1 MSDLLRMTGLVSGLD
16 TQSIVQGLVSAAS
29 YKTTKL
35 KNNQKK
41 LEWKQEA
48 WKSLNSKLYSFYS
61 GNLSDMK
68 LTSTFQ
74 MKKATL
80 ADSSIAT
87 AKASSN
93 AVHGS
98 QTLAVHQLATSGYL
112 TGGEI
117 TKRDGSSASAST
129 TLGELSDAFNG
140 DGEIKINVKKGS
152 GDTDA
157 SYGTVTLNK
166 DMTMAEVAKAFGEV
180 GLNANFDSSTGRFF
194 INSKE
199 SGEAA
204 NFKLEAENGSLGQNA
219 LETLNLIGGK
229 NGAHKIEG
237 KDAEIELNGAVF
249 KSKTN
254 TFDINGLTITAD
266 KESEKLSDG
275 SYKQTTVT
283 VSTDVDGIYDKI
295 KGYIKEYG
303 ELIKEMDKLYNAAD
317 ASKYNVLSD
326 EEKEALSD
334 EEVEKWE
341 GKIKDSLLRR
351 DDNLNTI
358 INSFK
363 NAMSSTF
370 EIGGKSYSLSS
381 FGVNTLGYFEA
392 ADNEK
397 GVYHIDGNAD
407 DESTKSKDDVLKK
420 MIGTDPELVGSFF
433 SKLTKGLY
441 DSLSNQMKSVEGT
454 RSFSKLYDDK
464 RLKTEYDNI
473 GKEIT
478 AQEKYVS
485 DLEDRYYAQFSKM
498 ETALSKLQN
507 STSSLTGMMGG

>member
-29 YKTTKL
+29 YKTRKL

-41 LEWKQEA
+41 LEWKQES

-61 GNLSDMK
+61 GNLADMK

-117 TKRDGSSASAST
+117 KNGDTLASAST
-129 TLGELSDAFNG
+129 TLGELSDNG

-180 GLNANFDSSTGRFF
+180 GLNANFDSNTGRFF

-204 NFKLEAENGSLGQNA
+204 NFELEATDGSLGKTA
-219 LETLNLIGGK
+219 LETLNLIGGT

-249 KSKTN
+249 
-254 TFDINGLTITAD
+254 
-266 KESEKLSDG
+266 
-275 SYKQTTVT
+275 
-283 VSTDVDGIYDKI
+283 
-295 KGYIKEYG
+295 
-303 ELIKEMDKLYNAAD
+303 
-317 ASKYNVLSD
+317 
-326 EEKEALSD
+326 
-334 EEVEKWE
+334 
-341 GKIKDSLLRR
+341 
-351 DDNLNTI
+351 
-358 INSFK
+358 
-363 NAMSSTF
+363 
-370 EIGGKSYSLSS
+370 
-381 FGVNTLGYFEA
+381 
-392 ADNEK
+392 
-397 GVYHIDGNAD
+397 
-407 DESTKSKDDVLKK
+407 
-420 MIGTDPELVGSFF
+420 
-433 SKLTKGLY
+433 
-441 DSLSNQMKSVEGT
+441 
-454 RSFSKLYDDK
+454 
-464 RLKTEYDNI
+464 
-473 GKEIT
+473 
-478 AQEKYVS
+478 
-485 DLEDRYYAQFSKM
+485 
-498 ETALSKLQN
+498 
-507 STSSLTGMMGG
+507 